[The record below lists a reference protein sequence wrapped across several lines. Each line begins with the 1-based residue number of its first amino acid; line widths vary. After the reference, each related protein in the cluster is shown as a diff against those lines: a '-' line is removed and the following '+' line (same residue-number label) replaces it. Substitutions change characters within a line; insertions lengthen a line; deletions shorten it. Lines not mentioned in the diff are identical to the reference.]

1 MEAVVPTVSIRDL
14 ANKASAV
21 IDEVAKSGKPA
32 VVTKRGKPIAKVTP
46 VAALDNERFYG
57 CMKAKVVIKG
67 DVFSTGRKWH
77 A

>member
-1 MEAVVPTVSIRDL
+1 MKEKEQTFTASEF
-14 ANKASAV
+14 KAKCLRILDELSPQGV
-21 IDEVAKSGKPA
+21 I
-32 VVTKRGKPIAKVTP
+32 VTKRGKPIARVTP
-46 VAALDNERFYG
+46 VAALDNEKFYG